1 MNPSQ
6 RLLPI
11 DAVRGTVTF
20 FVGVSHIS
28 YFFIVSKPLFFGVL
42 RRRRLG
48 KPVAPRLTLGDSVG
62 ASCLSRL
69 YSLDDPGLCESPFG
83 KRFHFDNPERCL
95 EQHRR

>member
-48 KPVAPRLTLGDSVG
+48 KPVAPRPHAGRFGGGFMPVSPVF
-62 ASCLSRL
+62 ARRSRPVREPL
-69 YSLDDPGLCESPFG
+69 
-83 KRFHFDNPERCL
+83 R
-95 EQHRR
+95 